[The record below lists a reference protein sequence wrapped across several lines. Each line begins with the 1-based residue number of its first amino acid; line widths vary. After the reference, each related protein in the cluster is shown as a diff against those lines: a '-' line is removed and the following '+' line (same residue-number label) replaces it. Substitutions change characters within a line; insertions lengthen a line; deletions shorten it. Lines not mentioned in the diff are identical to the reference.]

1 MPSDLDIDR
10 VAARIGGDWE
20 TASDCYSSAIV
31 WSAWVVGSTAD
42 AQTVASGYMPL
53 GNLTGITEEERE
65 KIAIWFA
72 QGARTAD

>member
-1 MPSDLDIDR
+1 LDIYR

-42 AQTVASGYMPL
+42 AQTVASGPPDQVQAEA
-53 GNLTGITEEERE
+53 GG
-65 KIAIWFA
+65 
-72 QGARTAD
+72 